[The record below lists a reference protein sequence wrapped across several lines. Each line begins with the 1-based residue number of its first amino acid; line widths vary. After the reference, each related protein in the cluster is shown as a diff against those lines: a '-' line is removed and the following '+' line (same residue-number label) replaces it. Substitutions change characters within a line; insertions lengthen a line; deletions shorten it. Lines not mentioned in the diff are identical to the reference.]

1 MKSATVIPSE
11 KVNTNRRTFV
21 KLAAVTAGTIAVPGV
36 SASPPLS
43 GPEAPACTEKPSD
56 KGYRITPHI
65 QSYYDKARF

>member
-1 MKSATVIPSE
+1 MKSETIIPFE

-21 KLAAVTAGTIAVPGV
+21 KLAAVTAGTIAVTGV
-36 SASPPLS
+36 SASSPPS
-43 GPEAPACTEKPSD
+43 GPESPAGEKPSD